1 VVAVGFHDDGV
12 KVPAMLS
19 CKTDVLDV
27 CAHMPRLPETVYI
40 IASGPN
46 GAEAA
51 LTIPET
57 ECTISCNSAIL
68 MPRTF
73 TWACFFDHRIV
84 CYSWWETVDL
94 KGAKVLMSA
103 RLLNRLAMPPAVR
116 QIPVSAYFEYKPDIS
131 WPHGNNPRAPKM
143 PRAHFLD
150 RTRLRGGC
158 TVSGVALQFAH
169 YGGAKNIVLCGVDME
184 GRGHWD
190 GFQNPDKYNLCGGVW
205 PWVEPLQILCDI
217 ITERGTKVWTM
228 SKTAL
233 RLPTWEG

>member
-1 VVAVGFHDDGV
+1 MHHQLQQRDPDA
-12 KVPAMLS
+12 A
-19 CKTDVLDV
+19 DVHLGLLLRSSD
-27 CAHMPRLPETVYI
+27 
-40 IASGPN
+40 
-46 GAEAA
+46 
-51 LTIPET
+51 
-57 ECTISCNSAIL
+57 
-68 MPRTF
+68 
-73 TWACFFDHRIV
+73 
-84 CYSWWETVDL
+84 
-94 KGAKVLMSA
+94 
-103 RLLNRLAMPPAVR
+103 RLLLVVGNRRPEGRKGIDERTSAQPPR
-116 QIPVSAYFEYKPDIS
+116 HYFEYQPDIS